1 MSSIA
6 VETKS
11 HQNITVAIG
20 ESISLPA
27 SHAPSTSGR
36 SPRIA
41 ESAVMDTGTIR
52 SRDPLRIV
60 FLSNG
65 RPSSRQ
71 RYL

>member
-1 MSSIA
+1 MR

-11 HQNITVAIG
+11 PQNITVAIG

-36 SPRIA
+36 SPRVA
-41 ESAVMDTGTIR
+41 ASAVIDTGTIR
-52 SRDPLRIV
+52 SRDHLRIV

-65 RPSSRQ
+65 SHSSRQ
-71 RYL
+71 RCL